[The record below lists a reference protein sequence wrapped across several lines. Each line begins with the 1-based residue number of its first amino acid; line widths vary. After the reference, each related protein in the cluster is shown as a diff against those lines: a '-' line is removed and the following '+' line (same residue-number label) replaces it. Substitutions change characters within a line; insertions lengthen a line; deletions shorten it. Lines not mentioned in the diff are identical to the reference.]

1 MKKNFFISIVGAGL
15 ALVTCITAHAQFADR
30 SLKFLP
36 AIDSPEKSVEA
47 YKSEKP
53 DFNPKVARNFSR
65 DFKNASGESWIKLKN
80 GYYTMFTLN
89 GIHYM
94 VFYNNRGQR
103 LYTIRNYDETKLP
116 KDVRH
121 VVKST
126 YYDYA
131 ITLVQEIE
139 DAAGTITYLVHL
151 EGKTELI
158 NLRVQNYEMDE
169 FEKYIKSE

>member
-1 MKKNFFISIVGAGL
+1 MKRNFFISIVGAGL
-15 ALVTCITAHAQFADR
+15 ALVTCITAHAQFAD
-30 SLKFLP
+30 SSEFLP

-53 DFNPKVARNFSR
+53 DFNPKV
-65 DFKNASGESWIKLKN
+65 GEIFQDTLKMHLVKAGSN
-80 GYYTMFTLN
+80 LKTGIIPCLLSMVFT
-89 GIHYM
+89 M

-158 NLRVQNYEMDE
+158 NLRANYEMDE